1 MINRPSC
8 TSVSENKPKLRR
20 IRMQHTESVLEQN
33 RKFLELLAQTYPSIS
48 AASTEIINLR
58 AILNLPKGTE
68 HFLSD
73 LHGEY
78 EAFLHVLKNGSGVIK
93 AKIDSLFGA
102 AITNEERS
110 RLATLVYYPEEKLAH
125 MKTLGENSREWY
137 RVTLYRL
144 MELCRLTASKYTRSK
159 VRKALPSEFGYII
172 DELLHSNGMDH
183 NKERYYEQIISTIID
198 TGRADAFIIG
208 VATLIQRLVIDHLH
222 IIGDLFDRGPGAHII
237 LDHLCAYH
245 KVDVQWGNHDVLW
258 MGAAAGQEACVAD
271 VIANCIK
278 YNNFYTLEDGYGINV
293 RPLATFAMETYGED
307 PCSSFLPKHPNDNV
321 GSEHDEHLAAK
332 IHKAIAVIGLK
343 LEGQAILRHP
353 EYHMDDRLMLK
364 QIDYQKGCVVIDG
377 QSYPLSDANFPTI
390 DPENPYALTQ
400 KEAQL
405 VEQLRLSFLHSE
417 KLQRHVKF
425 LYRHGSMY
433 LVCNGNVLFHGCIP
447 MEEDGSF
454 SQVRMA
460 GESLCG
466 RAYLDEADR
475 LVRRGYFGRADSKEK
490 GDCMDFMWYLW
501 CGPKSPLNGKNRIT
515 TFERYFVSDKATWEE
530 KKDPYYEISRTPEG
544 AQSILD
550 EFGLTLSRSKIING
564 HMPVRIAK
572 GESPVKAGGRLLVI
586 DGGLSRAYQP
596 ITGIAGYTLI
606 FNSREMVLSEHN
618 PFESV
623 QTAVT
628 QDEDMHSRSVSVQGM
643 TQRIM
648 IHDTDNGRDIAKMV
662 ADLEMLLSAYRMG
675 LIKQR

>member
-1 MINRPSC
+1 
-8 TSVSENKPKLRR
+8 
-20 IRMQHTESVLEQN
+20 MQHTESVLQEN
-33 RKFLELLAQTYPSIS
+33 RKFLELLAQTYPNIS
-48 AASTEIINLR
+48 SASTEIINLR

-93 AKIDSLFGA
+93 AKIDTLFGA

-110 RLATLVYYPEEKLAH
+110 RLATLVYYPEEKLSH
-125 MKTLGENSREWY
+125 MKAKGEATREWY

-144 MELCRLTASKYTRSK
+144 MELSRLSASKYTRSK
-159 VRKALPSEFGYII
+159 VRKALPPEFGYII

-183 NKERYYEQIISTIID
+183 NKERYYEQIISTIIE

-208 VATLIQRLVIDHLH
+208 VSTLIQRLVIDHLH

-237 LDHLCAYH
+237 LDHLCGYH

-293 RPLATFAMETYGED
+293 RPLATFAMETYGDD
-307 PCSSFLPKHPNDNV
+307 PCLSFLPKHPNDNV
-321 GSEHDEHLAAK
+321 GTEHDEHMAAK

-343 LEGQAILRHP
+343 LEGQAVLRHP
-353 EYHMDDRLMLK
+353 EYEMNDRLMLSK
-364 QIDYQKGCVVIDG
+364 IDYEKGHVKIDG
-377 QSYPLSDANFPTI
+377 VSYPLSDTNFPTI
-390 DPENPYALTQ
+390 DPNDPYTLTPE
-400 KEAQL
+400 EAQL
-405 VEQLRLSFLHSE
+405 VSQLRLSFLHSE
-417 KLQRHVKF
+417 KLQSHIRF
-425 LYRHGSMY
+425 LYQRGSMY
-433 LVCNGNVLFHGCIP
+433 LICNGNVLFHGCIP
-447 MEEDGSF
+447 MESDGSF
-454 SQVRMA
+454 SQVSA
-460 GESLCG
+460 GAETLCG

-475 LVRRGYFGRADSKEK
+475 LVRQGYFGRADSQEK
-490 GDCMDFMWYLW
+490 RDCMDFMWYLW

-515 TFERYFVSDKATWEE
+515 TFERYFVSDKTTWEE
-530 KKDPYYEISRTPEG
+530 KKDPYYEISRTPQG
-544 AQSILD
+544 AQAILD
-550 EFGLTLSRSKIING
+550 EFDLDLPRSKIING

-572 GESPVKAGGRLLVI
+572 GESPVKAEGKLLVI

-606 FNSREMVLSEHN
+606 FNSREMVLSEHH

-623 QTAVT
+623 QTAVVS
-628 QDEDMHSRSVSVQGM
+628 DKDMHSKSVPVEGM

-648 IHDTDNGRDIAKMV
+648 IHDTDNGRTIARRV
-662 ADLEMLLSAYRMG
+662 ADLEMLLSAYSMG
-675 LIKQR
+675 LIKQH